1 MLLTEVSYG
10 VKEAIV
16 PNLGEAATGS
26 LVRGVYL
33 DYRPLS
39 LIVGLEG

>member
-1 MLLTEVSYG
+1 MLLAKVSHG

-16 PNLGEAATGS
+16 PNLGEAAAGS

-33 DYRPLS
+33 DY
-39 LIVGLEG
+39 